1 MRWKWLVQGS
11 SSCVTCTADNVP
23 PMIGLG
29 GSGGWMRHKSP
40 SSLAV
45 LLLGCTLIQQLAPA
59 WRSVPLTTP
68 GSSRETKINFLRR
81 HKSPRTKQVWAA
93 TTNPTRKPCRV
104 SKTSPTSSGS
114 TPSRQHAP
122 QTLGKSFKVTVAAVI
137 KEKYAAKWKRNCA
150 TCTVT
155 PGDARFTREAHLHVL
170 QIILTWWRNA
180 TLASTDS

>member
-1 MRWKWLVQGS
+1 MRRKWLAQS
-11 SSCVTCTADNVP
+11 SFSCVTCTADSVP
-23 PMIGLG
+23 PMIWFG
-29 GSGGWMRHKSP
+29 GSGCWMRHKSP

-45 LLLGCTLIQQLAPA
+45 LLLGCTLIRQLATA

-68 GSSRETKINFLRR
+68 GSSRETKINFLRL
-81 HKSPRTKQVWAA
+81 HKSPRTKQAWAA

-122 QTLGKSFKVTVAAVI
+122 QTLGKSFRVRVAAVI
-137 KEKYAAKWKRNCA
+137 KEKYSPKLKRNCA

-155 PGDARFTREAHLHVL
+155 SGDAHFTREAHLHVL